1 MSCSDSSDEAV
12 RASATTNSPCSL
24 DDEVPEQMTEWNS
37 ITEEL
42 TTSFVDLALRPEYSS
57 HSDRLLPRLED
68 VFERIEYLT
77 ECLATEQKRSFSK
90 LLLAYRSRLDG
101 YAALESAWSRSS
113 TSDRDQAIEQITSS
127 HVDARFAVCEISR
140 STDGEIPGTKNC

>member
-1 MSCSDSSDEAV
+1 MSCSDSSDEEV
-12 RASATTNSPCSL
+12 RAPTTTNSPCSL

-42 TTSFVDLALRPEYSS
+42 TISFAAISLRPEYSS
-57 HSDRLLPRLED
+57 HSDRLVPRLED
-68 VFERIEYLT
+68 VFKRVEYLT
-77 ECLATEQKRSFSK
+77 ECLATEQKHSFGK

-101 YAALESAWSRSS
+101 YAELESAWRRGS
-113 TSDRDQAIEQITSS
+113 TSDRDQAIEQITNS
-127 HVDARFAVCEISR
+127 HRDAWFAVCEVFR